1 VDCNFNHPE
10 AYGNGKQFRNN
21 DSIQYKTQMMHP
33 RAQQE
38 IERNFIK
45 AKLWSEKDAHGI
57 YNAGNVDEK

>member
-1 VDCNFNHPE
+1 
-10 AYGNGKQFRNN
+10 
-21 DSIQYKTQMMHP
+21 MMHP

-57 YNAGNVDEK
+57 YIMQEMLTRNSTDIRETYIKVQSITLQGTIMKPKTE